1 MDKKE
6 CNINFFNRWAS
17 SYDCFLFQFWMKR
30 FHKPVFEEL
39 NSSFKKDLSL
49 KYKLIDLSL
58 GSGELLKELSK
69 RYSNKLEFYG
79 IDIAEKM
86 LEVARKKLSNNIK
99 LQLMDVHKL
108 EFQDNYFD
116 YVISTEAFHHYY
128 DQRKALVEMKRI
140 MKIGGKVIIVDI
152 NFLFDFLHR
161 FFERNEPGCIKV
173 NNKEEMFNLLKEAG
187 FKEIKQKRN
196 FLFSVA
202 TMGVK

>member
-1 MDKKE
+1 
-6 CNINFFNRWAS
+6 
-17 SYDCFLFQFWMKR
+17 MKR